1 MAKRPEI
8 ALVLALVGASS
19 AAQAQVGEH
28 ARISTRSDV
37 RMSIQGAL
45 GTGGKKLEALA
56 KHLGAPLNDVK
67 SCYAGLVKEHPDA
80 VGSLDVELE
89 LKDDKK
95 PATVR
100 VPNAVGKLKP
110 MSRCIDRAFG
120 KLQMAD
126 VPRPAGAKVTLE
138 LTNSAA
144 ASVDEVRARE
154 EEASRV
160 EVQRAEDGRFVSEGQ
175 STQGELSFRITSRDK
190 DGQALVEAVHQGVR
204 DAMPGLFD
212 CRRRAAKKES
222 PEGDI
227 VLKARY
233 AGSLADLSV
242 VSSSVPNE
250 RAPTCAVR
258 ALKPALR
265 KSGRGSVEIAVH
277 FTPL

>member
-8 ALVLALVGASS
+8 ALILALVGASS
-19 AAQAQVGEH
+19 AAHAQVGEH

-37 RMSIQGAL
+37 RMSIEGAL

-67 SCYAGLVKEHPDA
+67 SCYAELVKEHPEV
-80 VGSLDVELE
+80 VGSLEVQLE
-89 LKDDKK
+89 LKDENK

-100 VPNAVGKLKP
+100 VPNAVGNLKP

-144 ASVDEVRARE
+144 ASVNEVRARE

-160 EVQRAEDGRFVSEGQ
+160 EVQRADDGTFVSEGR
-175 STQGELSFRITSRDK
+175 STQGELSFRITSRD
-190 DGQALVEAVHQGVR
+190 QALVEAVHQGVR

-233 AGSLADLSV
+233 AGTLADLSV

-265 KSGRGSVEIAVH
+265 KSGKGSVEIAVH